1 MKKKGIAASAFL
13 AAAFAQSS
21 VAVYGI
27 VDVGLSR
34 ERGGT
39 AFVGKLT
46 GGVASG
52 SRLGFR
58 GSEISAVEQ
67 VRSSCPRQAST
78 PIRGASGQGGVLF
91 GRQAFVGLG
100 SKRLG
105 TVTAGRQ
112 YST

>member
-78 PIRGASGQGGVLF
+78 PIRGRPGRAACCSDARHLSGSGASGS
-91 GRQAFVGLG
+91 GR
-100 SKRLG
+100 
-105 TVTAGRQ
+105 
-112 YST
+112 